1 MLFVNTEMK
10 VHVGTAY
17 HEEKR
22 TRKAIYK
29 EMRKDW
35 TRMDTNYEREYKLI
49 VFLGLNLSWVFWGWW
64 WVSV

>member
-1 MLFVNTEMK
+1 M
-10 VHVGTAY
+10 GTAY

-35 TRMDTNYEREYKLI
+35 TRMDTNYERESKLI